1 MKDPC
6 SLRKYS
12 GWGGDDNKLSIHV
25 LKKVFYSDD
34 LKVLN
39 ALGKYLKECMEKR
52 TITILRNELVQK
64 VAQIGHDEGGN
75 LIMNLDR
82 KSESKH

>member
-1 MKDPC
+1 MFVEKIFG
-6 SLRKYS
+6 L
-12 GWGGDDNKLSIHV
+12 GGDDNKLSIHV
-25 LKKVFYSDD
+25 LKKLFYSDD

-52 TITILRNELVQK
+52 TITILRNELLHK
-64 VAQIGHDEGGN
+64 VAQIGHDEGGD

-82 KSESKH
+82 NSESKH